1 MVSVKAFLRS
11 WDHNGLSCLM
21 VLLPSRTFAWSLC
34 QIKKVNKKIK
44 QFCKSTEKNLLE
56 PTEWALVPHLPTH
69 LFRNETIMEL
79 HSSATAQSPSPK
91 HVTTNN
97 LWQTIQ
103 SLPWLVHLD
112 PVAHFQTAAVMP
124 GRFSEGT
131 LASARGTAGAIHFTC
146 ETEVT
151 MPFINITKFSGKCDS
166 GLTRL
171 NRKCAWFSVEMAR
184 SG

>member
-1 MVSVKAFLRS
+1 MGWAAWWFYCHQELLHCHHVKS
-11 WDHNGLSCLM
+11 
-21 VLLPSRTFAWSLC
+21 
-34 QIKKVNKKIK
+34 K
-44 QFCKSTEKNLLE
+44 KSTKKWNSFANQQKKTSLSTQNELWSH
-56 PTEWALVPHLPTH
+56 TLPIH

-91 HVTTNN
+91 HVTANN

-112 PVAHFQTAAVMP
+112 PVSHFQTAAVMP

-131 LASARGTAGAIHFTC
+131 LASACGTAGAMHFTC

-171 NRKCAWFSVEMAR
+171 NRKGCLI
-184 SG
+184 